1 MTPSAA
7 VTGASAAS
15 VHQAQ
20 RRRRSR
26 PTSVM
31 TTPKNQATRA
41 PASSKLPRIAWPTT
55 AYRPAVRT
63 VSPALIVAAVM
74 VVTAAAVTAPGR
86 GDGTGGKGAEHGIRH
101 RLILTHGGRPRP

>member
-26 PTSVM
+26 PTDATTATQHRTSSVM
-31 TTPKNQATRA
+31 TTPKNQPTRA

-86 GDGTGGKGAEHGIRH
+86 GDGTGGKG
-101 RLILTHGGRPRP
+101 